1 MASRFLVPLG
11 RQGGDPLFS
20 IYREMNR
27 MFDDVLGGPP
37 ATGAQGGRMAMPSL
51 DVQEKEDELCVAVE
65 LPGVRSEDVD
75 VRLERDVLTISGEK
89 KAEQDPQQANYHV
102 MERSYGRFS
111 RSLQLPFTPDPEQ
124 VSADYEHGVLKVRL
138 KRAPQQQGSRRI
150 QVRSGASSGAQ
161 LGQQGSERPGGQS
174 YAQGQGQGQ
183 GGQGGQGAPGAQSS
197 AAGASGGMEGTGGAG
212 DGGGSQGSKGAGQR
226 GGQSTGSAGRA

>member
-27 MFDDVLGGPP
+27 MFDDVLGGSPSS
-37 ATGAQGGRMAMPSL
+37 GAQGGRMTMPSL
-51 DVQEKEDELCVAVE
+51 DVQEKDDELCVAVE

-89 KAEQDPQQANYHV
+89 KAEHDEKQSNYHV

-111 RSLQLPFTPDPEQ
+111 RSLQLPFMPDPEQ
-124 VSADYEHGVLKVRL
+124 VSADYEHGVLKVTL

-183 GGQGGQGAPGAQSS
+183 GGQGASGAQSS
-197 AAGASGGMEGTGGAG
+197 AAGASGGMDETGGGG
-212 DGGGSQGSKGAGQR
+212 DGGASQGSNGAGQR
-226 GGQSTGSAGRA
+226 GGQSTGAGGRA

>member
-27 MFDDVLGGPP
+27 MFDDVLGGSPSS
-37 ATGAQGGRMAMPSL
+37 GAQGGRMTMPSL
-51 DVQEKEDELCVAVE
+51 DVQEKDDELCVAVE

-89 KAEQDPQQANYHV
+89 KAEHDEKQSNYHV

-111 RSLQLPFTPDPEQ
+111 RSLQLPFMPDPEQ
-124 VSADYEHGVLKVRL
+124 VSADYEHGVLKVTL

-150 QVRSGASSGAQ
+150 QVRSGASSGA
-161 LGQQGSERPGGQS
+161 S
-174 YAQGQGQGQ
+174 
-183 GGQGGQGAPGAQSS
+183 GAQAS
-197 AAGASGGMEGTGGAG
+197 AAGASGGMDETGGGG
-212 DGGGSQGSKGAGQR
+212 DGGASQGSNGAGQR

>member
-11 RQGGDPLFS
+11 RQGADPLFS

-27 MFDDVLGGPP
+27 MFDDVLGGSPSS
-37 ATGAQGGRMAMPSL
+37 GAQGGRMTMPSL
-51 DVQEKEDELCVAVE
+51 DVQEKDDELCVAVE

-89 KAEQDPQQANYHV
+89 KAENDQQQSNYHM

-138 KRAPQQQGSRRI
+138 KREPQQQGSRRI
-150 QVRSGASSGAQ
+150 QVRSGASSAQ
-161 LGQQGSERPGGQS
+161 PGSQGVERPAVQS
-174 YAQGQGQGQ
+174 YGQGQGQ
-183 GGQGGQGAPGAQSS
+183 AQGQGASDAQSS
-197 AAGASGGMEGTGGAG
+197 AAGSSGGMDETGGAG
-212 DGGGSQGSKGAGQR
+212 EGSASPGSNGAGQR
-226 GGQSTGSAGRA
+226 GGQSTGAGGRA

>member
-27 MFDDVLGGPP
+27 MFDDVLGGSPSS
-37 ATGAQGGRMAMPSL
+37 GAQGGRMTMPSL
-51 DVQEKEDELCVAVE
+51 DVQEKDDELCVAVE

-89 KAEQDPQQANYHV
+89 KAEHDEKQSNYHV

-111 RSLQLPFTPDPEQ
+111 RSLQLPFMPDPEQ
-124 VSADYEHGVLKVRL
+124 VSADYEHGVLKVTL

-150 QVRSGASSGAQ
+150 QVRSGASSGA
-161 LGQQGSERPGGQS
+161 S
-174 YAQGQGQGQ
+174 
-183 GGQGGQGAPGAQSS
+183 GAQSS
-197 AAGASGGMEGTGGAG
+197 AAGASGGMDETGGGG
-212 DGGGSQGSKGAGQR
+212 DGGASQGSNGAGQR